1 MEAVMSEIEYTK
13 EDLLKLKTM
22 VAPGSV
28 LETYLDDLEYD
39 PKKFKEFMKK
49 LPKQYKFLYQ
59 IDLGDLPMM
68 INDKT
73 IQGLLNWRFSI
84 GK

>member
-1 MEAVMSEIEYTK
+1 MEAVMSEIKYTK

-39 PKKFKEFMKK
+39 PEQFKEFMKK

-59 IDLGDLPMM
+59 IDLGDLPLM

>member
-1 MEAVMSEIEYTK
+1 MEGVMTEIEYTK
-13 EDLLKLKTM
+13 EDLQKLRTL

-28 LETYLDDLEYD
+28 LEMYLEELEYD
-39 PKKFKEFMKK
+39 PVKFKEFMKK

-59 IDLGDLPMM
+59 IELDVLPMK
-68 INDKT
+68 INDMS

-84 GK
+84 NK

>member
-1 MEAVMSEIEYTK
+1 
-13 EDLLKLKTM
+13 M

-39 PKKFKEFMKK
+39 PEQFKEFMKK

-59 IDLGDLPMM
+59 IDLGDLPLM

>member
-39 PKKFKEFMKK
+39 PDKFKEFMKK

-59 IDLGDLPMM
+59 IDLGELPLR

-84 GK
+84 SK